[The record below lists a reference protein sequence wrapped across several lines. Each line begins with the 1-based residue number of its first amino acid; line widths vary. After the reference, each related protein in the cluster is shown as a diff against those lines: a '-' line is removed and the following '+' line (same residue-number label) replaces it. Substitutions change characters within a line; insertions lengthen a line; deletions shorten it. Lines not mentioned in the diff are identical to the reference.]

1 MESIDNRFMNK
12 GETAPLCGD
21 APDQPTFI
29 HGMRRPKKHKIRP
42 PKHEFFPGEF
52 LLASDV
58 PMDVRYLR
66 RVWREGKASHVL
78 AARLQLL
85 TGLPAERFVQGPE
98 DPNAAYSNYCYV
110 R

>member
-1 MESIDNRFMNK
+1 METIDNRFMNR
-12 GETAPLCGD
+12 GEVTPSCGD
-21 APDQPTFI
+21 VPEQPAFL
-29 HGMRRPKKHKIRP
+29 HGMRRKKHKIRP

-66 RVWREGKASHVL
+66 RVWREGKASQVL

-85 TGLPAERFVQGPE
+85 TGLPAERFVQGPD
-98 DPNAAYSNYCYV
+98 DPNAPYSNYCYV